1 MRVLLIV
8 SMCAAGFWMGA
19 IPAEAHHSMAGFDR
33 KQTVVL
39 TGTIQEFRWENPH
52 SSIDIDVPG
61 KDGKVVTWKI
71 EMTAPAYLVRQG
83 FKRTSVKKGDMATVT
98 ANPLI
103 SGDPGALFVSIKLP
117 DGTVLPQSAAKQS
130 VANKDK

>member
-1 MRVLLIV
+1 MRALIV
-8 SMCAAGFWMGA
+8 AGMCALGLWLGT
-19 IPAEAHHSMAGFDR
+19 PSAEAHHSMAGFDR
-33 KQTVVL
+33 KQTVTL
-39 TGTIQEFRWENPH
+39 TGTVQAFRWENPH

-71 EMTAPAYLVRQG
+71 EMTAPAYLVRTG
-83 FKRTSVKKGDMATVT
+83 WKRTTVKQGDMATIT

-117 DGTVLPQSAAKQS
+117 DGQVLPQPSAG
-130 VANKDK
+130 KDKAK

>member
-1 MRVLLIV
+1 MKSLFIV
-8 SMCAAGFWMGA
+8 SACAAGFWIGTA
-19 IPAEAHHSMAGFDR
+19 PAEAHHSMAGFDR

-39 TGTIQEFRWENPH
+39 TGTVQEFRWENPH

-83 FKRTSVKKGDMATVT
+83 FKRTTVKKGDMATVT

-117 DGTVLPQSAAKQS
+117 DGEVLPPPAGNKNKAK
-130 VANKDK
+130 

>member
-1 MRVLLIV
+1 MRALLIV
-8 SMCAAGFWMGA
+8 SMCAVGFWVG
-19 IPAEAHHSMAGFDR
+19 ITPAEAHHSMAGFDR

-39 TGTIQEFRWENPH
+39 TGTVQEYRWENPH

-83 FKRTSVKKGDMATVT
+83 FKRTSVKKGDTATIT
-98 ANPLI
+98 ANPLF

-117 DGTVLPQSAAKQS
+117 DGSVLPQPA
-130 VANKDK
+130 ANKDKSK

>member
-1 MRVLLIV
+1 MRALFILSI
-8 SMCAAGFWMGA
+8 CAAGFWMGA
-19 IPAEAHHSMAGFDR
+19 TPAEAHHSMTGFDR
-33 KQTVVL
+33 KQTVAL

-52 SSIDIDVPG
+52 SSIDIDVTG
-61 KDGKVVTWKI
+61 KDGKVVTWHV

-83 FKRTSVKKGDMATVT
+83 FKRSSVKKGDMATVV

-117 DGTVLPQSAAKQS
+117 DGQVLPQPS
-130 VANKDK
+130 ANKEKAK

>member
-1 MRVLLIV
+1 MRTLIITSFV
-8 SMCAAGFWMGA
+8 AAGFWIGTV
-19 IPAEAHHSMAGFDR
+19 PAQAHHSMAGFDR
-33 KQTVVL
+33 KNTVTL

-52 SSIDIDVPG
+52 SSIDIDVSG
-61 KDGKVVTWKI
+61 KDGKVVTWHV

-83 FKRTSVKKGDMATVT
+83 FKRTSVKKGDVATIV

-117 DGTVLPQSAAKQS
+117 DGQVLPQPSSKSTDKAK
-130 VANKDK
+130 

>member
-1 MRVLLIV
+1 MRALLIV
-8 SMCAAGFWMGA
+8 SMCAVGFWLGMT
-19 IPAEAHHSMAGFDR
+19 PAEAHHSMAGFDR

-71 EMTAPAYLVRQG
+71 EMTAPAYLVRTG
-83 FKRTSVKKGDMATVT
+83 WKRTSIKQGDTATIV

-117 DGTVLPQSAAKQS
+117 DGSVLPQPSAG
-130 VANKDK
+130 KDKSK

>member
-1 MRVLLIV
+1 MKVLFIV
-8 SMCAAGFWMGA
+8 SMCAAGFWMGTT
-19 IPAEAHHSMAGFDR
+19 PAEAHHSMAGFDR

-39 TGTIQEFRWENPH
+39 TGTVQEFRWENPH

-103 SGDPGALFVSIKLP
+103 SGDPGALFISIKLP
-117 DGTVLPQSAAKQS
+117 DGQVLPQSAA
-130 VANKDK
+130 NKDKAK

>member
-1 MRVLLIV
+1 MRALLIV
-8 SMCAAGFWMGA
+8 SICAVGFWMGA
-19 IPAEAHHSMAGFDR
+19 APAEAHHSMTGFDR
-33 KQTVVL
+33 KQTVAL

-52 SSIDIDVPG
+52 SSIEIDVSG
-61 KDGKVVTWKI
+61 KDGKVVTWHV

-83 FKRTSVKKGDMATVT
+83 FKRTSVKKGDVATIM

-117 DGTVLPQSAAKQS
+117 DGQVLPQPA
-130 VANKDK
+130 ANKGKDK

>member
-1 MRVLLIV
+1 MRAFIIA
-8 SMCAAGFWMGA
+8 SMFAAGLWMGA
-19 IPAEAHHSMAGFDR
+19 TPAEAHHSMAGFDR

-39 TGTIQEFRWENPH
+39 TGTVQEFRWENPH

-117 DGTVLPQSAAKQS
+117 DGTVLPQP
-130 VANKDK
+130 ANKDKAK

>member
-1 MRVLLIV
+1 MRALLIV
-8 SMCAAGFWMGA
+8 SMCAAGLWMGA
-19 IPAEAHHSMAGFDR
+19 TPAQAHHSMAGFDR

-39 TGTIQEFRWENPH
+39 MGVVEEFRWENPH
-52 SSIDIDVPG
+52 SSIDIDVTG

-98 ANPLI
+98 GNPLI

-117 DGTVLPQSAAKQS
+117 DGTVLPQPSG
-130 VANKDK
+130 NKDKAKQ

>member
-1 MRVLLIV
+1 MRALLIV
-8 SMCAAGFWMGA
+8 SLCATGFWMGMS
-19 IPAEAHHSMAGFDR
+19 PAEAHHSMAGFDR

-39 TGTIQEFRWENPH
+39 TGTVQEYRWENPH

-61 KDGKVVTWKI
+61 KDGKVVTWKV

-83 FKRTSVKKGDMATVT
+83 FKRTTVKKGDMATIT

-117 DGTVLPQSAAKQS
+117 DGSVLPQSAAKSQP
-130 VANKDK
+130 AAKQ